1 MERSIEVLQGL
12 KPGSFDGLP
21 ARLKPCPDTC
31 FAKETF
37 SAVSENQQ
45 PEPHLPINQRVNS
58 AIGTAEKIERDSRS
72 KKREKGF
79 DSPFD
84 SPIELQLAVCLQQNL
99 DKGGVQKSLLEDQH
113 F

>member
-37 SAVSENQQ
+37 SAVGENQQ

-58 AIGTAEKIERDSRS
+58 AIGTAKKIERDSRS
-72 KKREKGF
+72 KKREKRLRQSF
-79 DSPFD
+79 QQSFR
-84 SPIELQLAVCLQQNL
+84 IAVSRLFAT
-99 DKGGVQKSLLEDQH
+99 KPR
-113 F
+113 